1 MDKWSIC
8 RECGGE
14 MQKYD
19 DGEYIKY
26 DDYERLTA
34 RVKELELMNSEL
46 GKWYSELKSAF
57 EQQIQQAEKLVE
69 IDTLESIVRM
79 VTACPH
85 GDCFTTI
92 KNAYDDSIAERDAQD
107 GAK

>member
-57 EQQIQQAEKLVE
+57 EQQIQQAERRGWDLKDKYMHLK
-69 IDTLESIVRM
+69 IWNDAHRCM
-79 VTACPH
+79 VNYTYEQAC
-85 GDCFTTI
+85 
-92 KNAYDDSIAERDAQD
+92 AERDG
-107 GAK
+107 GAV